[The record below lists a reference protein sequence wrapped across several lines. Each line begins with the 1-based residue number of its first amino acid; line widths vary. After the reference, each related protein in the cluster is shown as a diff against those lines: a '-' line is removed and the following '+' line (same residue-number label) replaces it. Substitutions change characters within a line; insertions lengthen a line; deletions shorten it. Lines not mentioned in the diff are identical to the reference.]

1 MYASAAN
8 ETCFCSSQIGTNS
21 NARAGTREAYFN
33 FILLSLLPVNKYM
46 PKISNRNSRKRC
58 VICSKLAITVRHNSD
73 VNDVILLSLL
83 LTFNILNTFLY
94 YFYCWLW
101 RFKFFTAVIFIR
113 TSAPFNP
120 YLFLVSNHGVPG
132 WCCVI
137 GSCCDMAVLQKPK
150 VRIAEKS
157 KSLISVCGVVYSS
170 NLQVTSSNLMHSS
183 SFDSMTLYFL

>member
-8 ETCFCSSQIGTNS
+8 EACFCSSEIGTNS

-33 FILLSLLPVNKYM
+33 FIVLSLLPVNKYM
-46 PKISNRNSRKRC
+46 PKISNRNSRKGC
-58 VICSKLAITVRHNSD
+58 VICCKLAITVRHNSD
-73 VNDVILLSLL
+73 VNDVVLLSLL

-101 RFKFFTAVIFIR
+101 RFKFFIFIR

-120 YLFLVSNHGVPG
+120 YLCLFS
-132 WCCVI
+132 

-170 NLQVTSSNLMHSS
+170 NLQVTSSNLMYSS